1 MIVVI
6 TVVITV
12 VIAVVIAVI
21 VAVVTVVIIAVIAII
36 VVVIST
42 GGGATGRGTSLAFQL
57 PIQNG
62 AGLGVNLKVIPV
74 VSVDDGT
81 FVYGAPVIAVHFVHG
96 GLAAAGLVHGNFIGL
111 AGADQAALRGGTGAR
126 YRPGAVGCRGNR
138 LIVGLCVPLQE
149 AASGGIHL
157 KFIPDV
163 SACDFALKNHP
174 AVVGVLVQGDQRPPG
189 NTRQGQGL
197 HAGQGLRSGG
207 LRGGVQQVALRHG
220 AGLGVHGRHTAEA
233 GGGEGHFIAAEAV
246 VGIQPHKVHGGIG
259 IHGLHLGLG
268 VFLAQGNRCAAIVV
282 ALLVFHALELL
293 GGGINQN
300 FHKLLAAVHPIF
312 KGREP
317 VLLLLGNQHGAF
329 GHQRLGQGRGV
340 AFSQG
345 GDSEHRGGQQGTEK
359 SFHENQLL
367 ILHSLKDTDEFSGA
381 TLTGT
386 LAQSMSSCSHWR
398 ISPVWASNSN
408 SYS

>member
-6 TVVITV
+6 TVVIT
-12 VIAVVIAVI
+12 VVIAVI

-96 GLAAAGLVHGNFIGL
+96 GLAAAGLVHGNFTGL
-111 AGADQAALRGGTGAR
+111 AGADQAALRRGRGAGSRTGAAGR
-126 YRPGAVGCRGNR
+126 RGNR

-149 AASGGIHL
+149 AASGGIHF

-163 SACDFALKNHP
+163 STCDFALKNHP

-207 LRGGVQQVALRHG
+207 LRGGIQQVALRHG

-259 IHGLHLGLG
+259 IHGLHLGLS

-293 GGGINQN
+293 GGRINQN

-317 VLLLLGNQHGAF
+317 VLLFLGNQHGAF
-329 GHQRLGQGRGV
+329 GHQGLGQGRGV

-345 GDSEHRGGQQGTEK
+345 RDSEHRGGQQGTKE
-359 SFHENQLL
+359 SFQGNQLL

-381 TLTGT
+381 SLTGT